1 MSLRKHLEI
10 WSTILFHSEKNFGIM
25 RKTIFLFFVNFQNE
39 WKLKNKIIIR
49 FMVEIGKLGIYEKYY
64 PIILLR

>member
-1 MSLRKHLEI
+1 
-10 WSTILFHSEKNFGIM
+10 M
-25 RKTIFLFFVNFQNE
+25 RKIIFLFFVNFQNE